1 MAQLRLFT
9 TESDH
14 HRKVGWLELF
24 YDLVYVAIIVQL
36 GNKLSS
42 NVSPEGF
49 LEFALLF
56 IPIWWVWMGTT
67 FYSNRFRADD
77 FVHRL
82 LVFAQIFVVSGLA
95 ITVENGL
102 GETSVGFALCYA
114 AARGLLIV
122 MYLRVMALVPEARPL
137 AQRYVTGFTIAAV
150 IWVISAFVP
159 PPLRFGLWVVGLLI
173 DFWTPLSPGS
183 RALQNKLPPSPHHL
197 PERLGLFTIIVF
209 GESFIKVIGG
219 YSHHDI
225 TLPLVGMGLLG
236 IVLVG
241 SMWWLYFE
249 NVADKPIQRATMRAQ
264 GWIYAHL
271 PLQLG
276 LTALAVGIYKIVTT
290 DAEHG
295 LHDEYRW
302 LICGTVALC
311 LLAIGIIE
319 LFTERP
325 AHSQS
330 RPEVFV
336 RVLGMVATLALGFVG
351 AGLDT
356 LVLLGLLAI
365 IAAVQVA
372 FDLYRHSKTESQPV
386 ETAAHGAH

>member
-1 MAQLRLFT
+1 MAILSLFT
-9 TESDH
+9 SETDH
-14 HRKVGWLELF
+14 HRKVSWLELF

-36 GNKLSS
+36 GNKLSD
-42 NVSPEGF
+42 NVSAEGF
-49 LEFALLF
+49 VEFLLLF

-77 FVHRL
+77 LVHRL

-95 ITVENGL
+95 ITVANGL

-122 MYLRVMALVPEARPL
+122 MYLRVVALIPEARPL
-137 AQRYVTGFTIAAV
+137 ARRYVTGFAIAAV

-159 PPLRFGLWVVGLLI
+159 PPLRFVLWVVGLLI

-241 SMWWLYFE
+241 SLWWLYFE

-290 DAEHG
+290 DAEYG
-295 LHDEYRW
+295 LKDEYRW
-302 LICGTVALC
+302 LICGSVALC
-311 LLAIGIIE
+311 LLAIGAIE

-325 AHSQS
+325 PHSQS
-330 RPEVFV
+330 RPEAVL
-336 RVLGMVATLALGFVG
+336 RVLGIAGALLLGFVG

-356 LVLLGLLAI
+356 LALLGLLAT

-372 FDLYRHSKTESQPV
+372 FDLYRQSKIEADAVES
-386 ETAAHGAH
+386 AHVAH